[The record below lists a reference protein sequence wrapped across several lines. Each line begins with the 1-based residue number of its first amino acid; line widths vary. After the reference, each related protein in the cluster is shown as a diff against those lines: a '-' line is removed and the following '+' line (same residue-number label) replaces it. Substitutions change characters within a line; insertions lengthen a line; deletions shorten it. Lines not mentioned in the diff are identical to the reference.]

1 MNRCGCLYHRPNDKE
16 TEMLNKQKKKAKEIL
31 GTNFV
36 VVYRFFRKVL
46 ESKYHYKIFRS
57 RRCQVLLNIF
67 APIILDEL
75 SQEDPNIWERD
86 KGIFISDNSLIKYK
100 EDIISGKKSV
110 LLVDDIMIHGRG
122 LKQLYEMI
130 DPGYKMDN
138 IKIYILAKN
147 HEECNVNSGI
157 LDRLDVE
164 LPVFEWGWKELS
176 SQLVNLI
183 YYNATPY
190 ISYVGSY
197 CGEISDEK
205 SDWNDKLW
213 KLFQQEKIEWV
224 DNTNDN
230 QKQMNEASSVIFEK
244 NELPNLFNSLCY
256 ACCLRIYE
264 NSDLKK
270 RTLVPYIFLK
280 NFSMSDAE
288 KVSSFFAEQ
297 LSQEKFKYVCKDLS
311 VNTFSDESGKMQY
324 LVYKMRLV
332 NALLSLFYGV
342 YVADHY
348 GLSWSEWKFD
358 FAQFSI
364 CYGQR
369 IAKELQDL
377 VFSDFEDFIAQ
388 PVLTEEHSE
397 DFCED
402 KELNMLFDT
411 TLGENPPEKL
421 SQFSE
426 KLEKYF
432 FENGIRDEK
441 RAKIA
446 LPRKEGITINKI
458 LGYFSEPLSK
468 IKLVSALLNA
478 WDSGAASGNALASD
492 GNGIIAMYV
501 AAGEQCFR
509 YGIKDKKKDIEY
521 ILKKYQEV
529 FFRDSQTVKADII
542 DYINEQYSD
551 NPEGKEELY
560 SLIGHN
566 LENLGKLNIPAILN

>member
-230 QKQMNEASSVIFEK
+230 QKQMNEASSVI
-244 NELPNLFNSLCY
+244 
-256 ACCLRIYE
+256 
-264 NSDLKK
+264 
-270 RTLVPYIFLK
+270 
-280 NFSMSDAE
+280 
-288 KVSSFFAEQ
+288 
-297 LSQEKFKYVCKDLS
+297 
-311 VNTFSDESGKMQY
+311 
-324 LVYKMRLV
+324 
-332 NALLSLFYGV
+332 
-342 YVADHY
+342 
-348 GLSWSEWKFD
+348 
-358 FAQFSI
+358 
-364 CYGQR
+364 
-369 IAKELQDL
+369 
-377 VFSDFEDFIAQ
+377 
-388 PVLTEEHSE
+388 
-397 DFCED
+397 
-402 KELNMLFDT
+402 
-411 TLGENPPEKL
+411 
-421 SQFSE
+421 
-426 KLEKYF
+426 
-432 FENGIRDEK
+432 
-441 RAKIA
+441 
-446 LPRKEGITINKI
+446 
-458 LGYFSEPLSK
+458 
-468 IKLVSALLNA
+468 
-478 WDSGAASGNALASD
+478 
-492 GNGIIAMYV
+492 
-501 AAGEQCFR
+501 
-509 YGIKDKKKDIEY
+509 
-521 ILKKYQEV
+521 
-529 FFRDSQTVKADII
+529 
-542 DYINEQYSD
+542 
-551 NPEGKEELY
+551 
-560 SLIGHN
+560 
-566 LENLGKLNIPAILN
+566 

>member
-1 MNRCGCLYHRPNDKE
+1 MNRCGCLYHRPNDRE

-224 DNTNDN
+224 DNTNNN

-280 NFSMSDAE
+280 NFSMSD
-288 KVSSFFAEQ
+288 
-297 LSQEKFKYVCKDLS
+297 
-311 VNTFSDESGKMQY
+311 GK
-324 LVYKMRLV
+324 
-332 NALLSLFYGV
+332 
-342 YVADHY
+342 
-348 GLSWSEWKFD
+348 
-358 FAQFSI
+358 
-364 CYGQR
+364 
-369 IAKELQDL
+369 
-377 VFSDFEDFIAQ
+377 
-388 PVLTEEHSE
+388 
-397 DFCED
+397 
-402 KELNMLFDT
+402 
-411 TLGENPPEKL
+411 
-421 SQFSE
+421 
-426 KLEKYF
+426 
-432 FENGIRDEK
+432 
-441 RAKIA
+441 
-446 LPRKEGITINKI
+446 
-458 LGYFSEPLSK
+458 
-468 IKLVSALLNA
+468 KLVLFLQN
-478 WDSGAASGNALASD
+478 N
-492 GNGIIAMYV
+492 
-501 AAGEQCFR
+501 
-509 YGIKDKKKDIEY
+509 
-521 ILKKYQEV
+521 
-529 FFRDSQTVKADII
+529 
-542 DYINEQYSD
+542 
-551 NPEGKEELY
+551 
-560 SLIGHN
+560 
-566 LENLGKLNIPAILN
+566 

>member
-1 MNRCGCLYHRPNDKE
+1 
-16 TEMLNKQKKKAKEIL
+16 
-31 GTNFV
+31 
-36 VVYRFFRKVL
+36 
-46 ESKYHYKIFRS
+46 
-57 RRCQVLLNIF
+57 
-67 APIILDEL
+67 
-75 SQEDPNIWERD
+75 
-86 KGIFISDNSLIKYK
+86 
-100 EDIISGKKSV
+100 
-110 LLVDDIMIHGRG
+110 
-122 LKQLYEMI
+122 
-130 DPGYKMDN
+130 
-138 IKIYILAKN
+138 
-147 HEECNVNSGI
+147 
-157 LDRLDVE
+157 
-164 LPVFEWGWKELS
+164 
-176 SQLVNLI
+176 
-183 YYNATPY
+183 
-190 ISYVGSY
+190 
-197 CGEISDEK
+197 
-205 SDWNDKLW
+205 
-213 KLFQQEKIEWV
+213 
-224 DNTNDN
+224 
-230 QKQMNEASSVIFEK
+230 
-244 NELPNLFNSLCY
+244 
-256 ACCLRIYE
+256 
-264 NSDLKK
+264 
-270 RTLVPYIFLK
+270 
-280 NFSMSDAE
+280 MSDAE

-509 YGIKDKKKDIEY
+509 YGIKGKKKDIEY